1 LVTVKSTTQVTNVS
15 RPVTVAIH
23 IERSRGE
30 EEEQA
35 DSGQLQQQQQPL
47 VPVEGAGRLT
57 EAVKD
62 SLEVPSVCD

>member
-30 EEEQA
+30 EEEEQA

-47 VPVEGAGRLT
+47 VPVEGAGG
-57 EAVKD
+57 
-62 SLEVPSVCD
+62 

>member
-1 LVTVKSTTQVTNVS
+1 MVTIKSTTQVTNVS

-23 IERSRGE
+23 IERSRG